1 MEKRAE
7 FKLKEQ
13 KLVFCTNNILE
24 AKKALVDHFISQ
36 LLL

>member
-24 AKKALVDHFISQ
+24 AFGRSFYVSQ